1 MPLSYSN
8 YSSYHVFSLEITQVM
23 IRLPRSYHRGIFSV
37 LIVDACFMRLSVVDI
52 APWDLPPYQ
61 KLNAWFE
68 MLGVDQKQPCVNHNF
83 PPGPRY
89 FRALGVF

>member
-37 LIVDACFMRLSVVDI
+37 LIVDARFMRLSVVDI
-52 APWDLPPYQ
+52 AP
-61 KLNAWFE
+61 
-68 MLGVDQKQPCVNHNF
+68 
-83 PPGPRY
+83 
-89 FRALGVF
+89 